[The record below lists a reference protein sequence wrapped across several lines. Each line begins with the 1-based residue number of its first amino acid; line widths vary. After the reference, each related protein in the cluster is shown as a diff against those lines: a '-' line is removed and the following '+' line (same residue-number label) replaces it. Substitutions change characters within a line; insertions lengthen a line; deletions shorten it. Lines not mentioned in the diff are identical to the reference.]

1 MNIGLVSIKPSNRV
15 KFQTKII
22 MVMINIINEV
32 IDTIRFEG
40 IVTMTD

>member
-15 KFQTKII
+15 NFQTKII
-22 MVMINIINEV
+22 MMMINIINEV

-40 IVTMTD
+40 IVTMID